1 MPSIQCRMGVKICMR
16 REWIN
21 INSNV
26 RARHGHKKRWTRY
39 LPRDIQLVI
48 TDKVRMVTLESIEN
62 QALIRFR
69 DLRIRKPPLIGQVHL
84 SWDRTGVQSR
94 CLRVQL
100 EVNGFRRL
108 NTHNEFISGNI
119 LEDTLGDILELNT
132 DLDLGLVDS

>member
-1 MPSIQCRMGVKICMR
+1 MGVKIYTVAR
-16 REWIN
+16 LA
-21 INSNV
+21 V
-26 RARHGHKKRWTRY
+26 RPISSKSLYKCTD
-39 LPRDIQLVI
+39 LPSDIQLVV
-48 TDKVRMVTLESIEN
+48 TDKVRMITLESIEN
-62 QALIRFR
+62 QTLIRFR
-69 DLRIRKPPLIGQVHL
+69 DLRIRKPPLVGQVHL

-132 DLDLGLVDS
+132 DLDLGLIDS